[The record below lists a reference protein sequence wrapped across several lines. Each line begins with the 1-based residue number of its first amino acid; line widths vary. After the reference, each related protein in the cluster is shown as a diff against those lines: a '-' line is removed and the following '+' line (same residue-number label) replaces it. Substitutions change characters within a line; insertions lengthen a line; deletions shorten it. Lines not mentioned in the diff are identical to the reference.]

1 MANLPESAVYDAGV
15 YQLETTDPVQGGASG
30 VSNAPLKN
38 LANRTTY
45 LKQRVDNIESGATNL
60 PGYAKSASPS
70 FTGDPTAPTAAL
82 GDNDTSIATTA
93 FVQATLGGR
102 LSKSVAGSGSITL
115 TAVEAGSGILEL
127 TGALTGNRTVILPV
141 TPTRSWII
149 KNATSGAFTLTVKT
163 AAGTGVMVTQGT
175 NAIVWTDG
183 TNVYDALTDF
193 DSPVLTGSP
202 TAPTPAQFD
211 NDTSVATTEFVRRHG
226 LQLRQS
232 IAVSSNTTL
241 DASAVGAWVY
251 VQGAGGYTITLP
263 LAATTPNG
271 ARIEIFAGAACTI
284 QRQGLEGIFSNLT
297 SGGAVASL
305 SLGVGDHLVLVS
317 DGAGWYPLSSAQ
329 LQYSSVFASSL
340 NTNGYQKLPSGLII
354 QWGQISITSV
364 SGGSSVA
371 TATFPIAYTSW
382 RIGALKIR
390 SNAGTPQYTAYDN
403 DGTLKTGVQINLAA
417 TSGAGGIPV
426 PVEYFFVGV

>member
-45 LKQRVDNIESGATNL
+45 LKQRVDNIESGATDL

-70 FTGDPTAPTAAL
+70 FTGAPTAPTAAL

-163 AAGTGVMVTQGT
+163 AAGTGVVVTQGT

-193 DSPVLTGSP
+193 DSPVLTGNP

-211 NDTSVATTEFVRRHG
+211 NGTSLATTGFVQRALG
-226 LQLRQS
+226 NLGSALS
-232 IAVSSNTTL
+232 VSSATVLTAA
-241 DASAVGAWVY
+241 DAGKCIRAG
-251 VQGAGGYTITLP
+251 GGGYTITLP
-263 LAATTPNG
+263 LAAGLPNG
-271 ARIEIFAGAACTI
+271 ACFWIQSTGTSPISVQRSGSDVIDAGENNLSTISLGLGEDVLIVRIEDAAYAILSGLGNMKNAASFKASFASSGYQRLPGGLIFQWGSFSLTSAAAGTVYTRSITFPVSFAAACI
-284 QRQGLEGIFSNLT
+284 HFSSSAMTNSPNYINTSVGMGST
-297 SGGAVASL
+297 SGGDVFL
-305 SLGVGDHLVLVS
+305 HTQQ
-317 DGAGWYPLSSAQ
+317 PFSS
-329 LQYSSVFASSL
+329 
-340 NTNGYQKLPSGLII
+340 
-354 QWGQISITSV
+354 
-364 SGGSSVA
+364 
-371 TATFPIAYTSW
+371 
-382 RIGALKIR
+382 
-390 SNAGTPQYTAYDN
+390 
-403 DGTLKTGVQINLAA
+403 
-417 TSGAGGIPV
+417 IPV
-426 PVEYFFVGV
+426 YWFAIGY